1 MFDLGKEKKMK
12 KVCYALLALALLGL
26 IACAKPP
33 QQDIDAAK
41 AALQAAKQAEADLY
55 APESLKAAKDKEA
68 QLDQELA
75 TQQNKFFK
83 SYKVAAQLCTEL
95 KSLAEKAKTDAVA
108 GKEKAKNEAQEL
120 ITAAETAIATATED
134 LKKAPKG
141 KGSQADLAAMQGDLD
156 AATAAINEAKELMNT
171 EKYLDAKAK
180 AESAKTQAEG
190 VSKAVQT
197 AIEMKKGGKK

>member
-1 MFDLGKEKKMK
+1 MK
-12 KVCYALLALALLGL
+12 KVCYALLALALIGL

-33 QQDIDAAK
+33 QKEIDAAK
-41 AALQAAKQAEADLY
+41 AALNAAKQAEADIY
-55 APESLKAAKDKEA
+55 APESLKAAKDKES
-68 QLDQELA
+68 QLDTELA
-75 TQQNKFFK
+75 NQQNKFFK

-95 KSLAEKAKTDAVA
+95 KSLAEKAKADAVA
-108 GKEKAKNEAQEL
+108 GKEKTKTEAQEL
-120 ITAAETAIATATED
+120 ITAAETAITTATED

-156 AATAAINEAKELMNT
+156 AATAALNEAKELMNT

-190 VSKAVQT
+190 VSTAVQN